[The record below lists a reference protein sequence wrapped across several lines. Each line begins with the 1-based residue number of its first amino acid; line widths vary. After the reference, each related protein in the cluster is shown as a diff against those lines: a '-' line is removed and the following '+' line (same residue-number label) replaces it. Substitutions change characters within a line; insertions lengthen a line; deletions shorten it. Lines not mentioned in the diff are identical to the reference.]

1 MKGLGNIS
9 TRRRL
14 FRVMATGAAAVPLL
28 AMSRKSADAFGGDH
42 DRADHGRHP
51 WGDHDRGDHG
61 SGNRSGQ
68 GGVSC
73 LLRGTSVLTPVGER
87 AVEDLQIGDQLL
99 TLSGPM
105 AIKWVG
111 YSKYTKDDG
120 RPWQASVTPIRVAR
134 AAIGDRAPH
143 RDLYLSPEHCV
154 FFNEALIPVRYL
166 INGTT
171 ITPATPVGMTAIEYY
186 HIEFETHEVVY
197 AEGALV
203 ESFREETWEREYFA
217 NFVQYE
223 RLYGRERQHR
233 MTPFAPV
240 HPIQVARDQ
249 LARRAETLLV
259 VGKIRSG
266 RRAPQGHEVRRRV
279 QDRREPVGRWAHA
292 VPLASSP
299 ALPAPPAP
307 NPTQR
312 AAPISNHPCA
322 GGNTQL
328 CSG

>member
-1 MKGLGNIS
+1 MKRLGNIS
-9 TRRRL
+9 TRRQL
-14 FRVMATGAAAVPLL
+14 FKVMATGAAAVPLL
-28 AMSRKSADAFGGDH
+28 AMSRNSADAFGGDH
-42 DRADHGRHP
+42 DQGDHGRHT
-51 WGDHDRGDHG
+51 WGDHDRGAHV

-68 GGVSC
+68 RGVSC
-73 LLRGTSVLTPVGER
+73 LLRGTSVSTPVGER
-87 AVEDLQIGDQLL
+87 AVEDLRIEDQLL

-105 AIKWVG
+105 PIKWVG
-111 YSKYTKDDG
+111 YSKYTKDEG
-120 RPWQASVTPIRVAR
+120 RPWQASVMPIRVER

-166 INGTT
+166 VNGTT
-171 ITPATPVGMTAIEYY
+171 ITPATPAGMTEIEYY

-203 ESFREETWEREYFA
+203 ESFREETWERENFA

-240 HPIQVARDQ
+240 HRYRNRRQKVAGLARSIVSNVVDVRDPIQVAHDQ

-259 VGKIRSG
+259 VGK
-266 RRAPQGHEVRRRV
+266 
-279 QDRREPVGRWAHA
+279 
-292 VPLASSP
+292 
-299 ALPAPPAP
+299 
-307 NPTQR
+307 
-312 AAPISNHPCA
+312 
-322 GGNTQL
+322 
-328 CSG
+328 

>member
-1 MKGLGNIS
+1 MKRIGNIS
-9 TRRRL
+9 TRRQL

-28 AMSRKSADAFGGDH
+28 AMSRKSADAFGGNP
-42 DRADHGRHP
+42 DRDDRGRHP
-51 WGDHDRGDHG
+51 WGDHDRGDHDRG
-61 SGNRSGQ
+61 DHGFGNRSGR

-73 LLRGTSVLTPVGER
+73 LLRGTSVSTPVGER

-111 YSKYTKDDG
+111 YSKYTKDDS
-120 RPWQASVTPIRVAR
+120 RPWQASVMPIRVAP

-143 RDLYLSPEHCV
+143 RDLYLSREHCV
-154 FFNEALIPVRYL
+154 FFSEALIPVRYL

-171 ITPATPVGMTAIEYY
+171 ITPATPAGMTAIEYY

-217 NFVQYE
+217 NIVQYE

-240 HPIQVARDQ
+240 HCYRNRRQKVAGLARSIVSNVVDVRDPIQVARDQ

-259 VGKIRSG
+259 VGK
-266 RRAPQGHEVRRRV
+266 
-279 QDRREPVGRWAHA
+279 
-292 VPLASSP
+292 
-299 ALPAPPAP
+299 
-307 NPTQR
+307 
-312 AAPISNHPCA
+312 
-322 GGNTQL
+322 
-328 CSG
+328 